1 MSEMWVCYVSE
12 RFFKDA
18 QVVLCSV
25 SPDADARF
33 AQDPDELRQWL
44 EGSVPGTLNVLV
56 CCKDAEVSDINLAAA
71 LAHDGYARRVV
82 LARHHASGSLRSRA
96 ARAGIDEVIDP
107 CGLGLD
113 DAPPE
118 IDGDL
123 GSGGAPVPWT
133 FAATGS
139 RVPGA
144 VVPTVRKTSPV
155 MPRPLPP
162 DGRAPVV
169 ALFSG
174 RGGVGKTALAAA
186 AAATAEL
193 WGMSV
198 ALLDMDLSCGNLYS
212 QFGLPRGFDLA
223 SYAREGLG
231 AAAQADAGVPVTE
244 RLRLYG
250 PCESPEHA
258 ETVMPLTGPLL
269 ASLAARCD
277 LVLVDTSTTLTDA
290 TAQIAQ
296 MADRLLLVGDAAP
309 GAIAS
314 VARTSGLAV
323 RLGVART
330 RIARVENKV
339 NPRSQADMVIPRAE
353 KGLEG
358 ARLFR
363 VPDGGEEVVELMG
376 QGRALDICQM
386 NTAFSQAVAW
396 MMAQLLSELG
406 RLPECE
412 RAQEAL
418 AQREPWKRRSLFAWQ
433 REAS

>member
-1 MSEMWVCYVSE
+1 MSEMWICYASE
-12 RFFKDA
+12 KFFKDV

-56 CCKDAEVSDINLAAA
+56 CCKDAQVSDINLAAA

-107 CGLGLD
+107 CELGLD
-113 DAPPE
+113 DAPPD

-123 GSGGAPVPWT
+123 WPGGAPVPWT
-133 FAATGS
+133 FSTRDS

-144 VVPTVRKTSPV
+144 VVPTVRKSSPV

-162 DGRAPVV
+162 DDRAPVISF
-169 ALFSG
+169 FSG

-193 WGMSV
+193 WGMDV

-223 SYAREGLG
+223 AYAREGAPE
-231 AAAQADAGVPVTE
+231 AAEAGVAVTE
-244 RLRLYG
+244 RLRLFG

-258 ETVMPLTGPLL
+258 ETVMPLTGPLV
-269 ASLAARCD
+269 ASLAARYD
-277 LVLVDTSTTLTDA
+277 LVLIDTSTTLTDA

-296 MADRLLLVGDAAP
+296 MADRLLLVGDTAP

-339 NPRSQADMVIPRAE
+339 NPRVQFDMALPRMEA
-353 KGLEG
+353 GLEG

-363 VPDGGEEVVELMG
+363 VADGGDEVRELLG
-376 QGRALDICQM
+376 AGRALDVCKM
-386 NTAFSQAVAW
+386 NSSFSSAVAW
-396 MMAQLLSELG
+396 MMAQQLSELG
-406 RLPECE
+406 RLPDCE
-412 RAQEAL
+412 QAQEHL
-418 AQREPWKRRSLFAWQ
+418 AQKEPWRRRSLFAWQ

>member
-1 MSEMWVCYVSE
+1 MSEMWICYASE
-12 RFFKDA
+12 KFFKDV

-25 SPDADARF
+25 SPDADVRF

-56 CCKDAEVSDINLAAA
+56 CCKDAQVSDINLAAA

-107 CGLGLD
+107 CELGLD
-113 DAPPE
+113 DAPPD
-118 IDGDL
+118 IDGGL
-123 GSGGAPVPWT
+123 GPGGAPVPWA
-133 FAATGS
+133 FSARES

-144 VVPTVRKTSPV
+144 VVPTVRKSSPV
-155 MPRPLPP
+155 MSRPLPP
-162 DGRAPVV
+162 DDRAPVV
-169 ALFSG
+169 AFFSG

-193 WGMSV
+193 WGMNV
-198 ALLDMDLSCGNLYS
+198 ALLDMDLSCGNLYT

-223 SYAREGLG
+223 AYAREGMTG
-231 AAAQADAGVPVTE
+231 AAEAGIAVTE
-244 RLRLYG
+244 RLRLFG
-250 PCESPEHA
+250 PCEAPEHA
-258 ETVMPLTGPLL
+258 ETVMPLTGPLV
-269 ASLAARCD
+269 ASLAARHD
-277 LVLVDTSTTLTDA
+277 LVLIDTSTTLTDA
-290 TAQIAQ
+290 TAQVAQ
-296 MADRLLLVGDAAP
+296 MADRLLLVGDSAP

-330 RIARVENKV
+330 RIARVENMV
-339 NPRSQADMVIPRAE
+339 SPRSLGEISLPRAE
-353 KGLEG
+353 AGLEG

-363 VPDGGEEVVELMG
+363 VPDGADELVELMG
-376 QGRALDICQM
+376 AGRALDVCQL
-386 NTAFSQAVAW
+386 NTPFASAVAW
-396 MMAQLLSELG
+396 MMAQMLSELG

-412 RAQEAL
+412 RAQDAL
-418 AQREPWKRRSLFAWQ
+418 AQKEPWRRRSLFGWQ

>member
-1 MSEMWVCYVSE
+1 MSEMWICYASE
-12 RFFKDA
+12 KYFKDV

-56 CCKDAEVSDINLAAA
+56 CCKDAQVSDINLAAA

-96 ARAGIDEVIDP
+96 SRAGIDEVIDP
-107 CGLGLD
+107 CELGLD
-113 DAPPE
+113 GAPPD

-123 GSGGAPVPWT
+123 WPGGAPVPWT
-133 FAATGS
+133 FSTRDS

-144 VVPTVRKTSPV
+144 VVPTVRKSSPV

-162 DGRAPVV
+162 DDRAPVI
-169 ALFSG
+169 AFFSG
-174 RGGVGKTALAAA
+174 RGGVGKTAIAAV

-193 WGMSV
+193 WGMKV

-223 SYAREGLG
+223 AYAREGVPEAG
-231 AAAQADAGVPVTE
+231 EAGVAVTE
-244 RLRLYG
+244 RLRLFG

-258 ETVMPLTGPLL
+258 ETVMPLTGPLV
-269 ASLAARCD
+269 ASLAAHYD
-277 LVLVDTSTTLTDA
+277 LVLIDTSTTLTDA
-290 TAQIAQ
+290 TAQVAQ

-339 NPRSQADMVIPRAE
+339 NPRSQFDMTLPRMEA
-353 KGLEG
+353 GLEG

-363 VPDGGEEVVELMG
+363 VADGGDEVCELLG
-376 QGRALDICQM
+376 AGRALDVCQM
-386 NTAFSQAVAW
+386 KTPFSSAVAW
-396 MMAQLLSELG
+396 MMAQQLSELG
-406 RLPECE
+406 RLPDCE
-412 RAQEAL
+412 QAQESL
-418 AQREPWKRRSLFAWQ
+418 AQKGPWRRRSLFAWQ

>member
-1 MSEMWVCYVSE
+1 MSEMWICYASE
-12 RFFKDA
+12 KYFKDV

-56 CCKDAEVSDINLAAA
+56 CCKDAQVSDINLAAA

-96 ARAGIDEVIDP
+96 SRAGIDEVIDP
-107 CGLGLD
+107 CELGLD
-113 DAPPE
+113 GAPPD

-123 GSGGAPVPWT
+123 WPGGAPVPWT
-133 FAATGS
+133 FSTRDS

-144 VVPTVRKTSPV
+144 VVSAVRKSSPV

-162 DGRAPVV
+162 DDRAPVI
-169 ALFSG
+169 AFFSG
-174 RGGVGKTALAAA
+174 RGGVGKTALAAV

-193 WGMSV
+193 WGMKV

-223 SYAREGLG
+223 AYAHEGVPD
-231 AAAQADAGVPVTE
+231 AAEAGVAVTE
-244 RLRLYG
+244 CLRLFG

-258 ETVMPLTGPLL
+258 ETVMPLTGPLV
-269 ASLAARCD
+269 ASLATRYD

-296 MADRLLLVGDAAP
+296 MADRLLLVGDEAP

-330 RIARVENKV
+330 RIAQVENKV
-339 NPRSQADMVIPRAE
+339 NPRAQFDMVLPRMEA
-353 KGLEG
+353 GLEG

-363 VPDGGEEVVELMG
+363 VADGGDEVCELMG
-376 QGRALDICQM
+376 AGRALDVCQM
-386 NTAFSQAVAW
+386 NTPFSSAVAW
-396 MMAQLLSELG
+396 MMAQQLSELG
-406 RLPECE
+406 RLPDCE
-412 RAQEAL
+412 QAQECF
-418 AQREPWKRRSLFAWQ
+418 AQKEPWRRRSLFAWQ
-433 REAS
+433 REAG